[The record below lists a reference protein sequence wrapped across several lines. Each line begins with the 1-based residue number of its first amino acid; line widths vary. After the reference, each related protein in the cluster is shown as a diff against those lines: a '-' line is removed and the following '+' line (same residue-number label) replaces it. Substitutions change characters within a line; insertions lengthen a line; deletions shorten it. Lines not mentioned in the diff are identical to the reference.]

1 MAKTVVLLQVR
12 DEPEAQEQER
22 LCFLESSGL
31 EPEELETVN
40 LVEDPALSWRKLSEA
55 DAVMI
60 GGAGAHSATHR
71 YPFTDPLE
79 SVVHRIV
86 DEGKPMFASCFGHHF
101 LVQALGGDL
110 ETDHHRGEIGTF
122 DIELTT
128 SGRSDPLLSS
138 FPADFAVQLGHHD
151 VVVNIPDRVQELAF
165 SEKCRYQMLRVV
177 GKPVYST
184 QFHPE
189 MSEQHLQTRLEMYR
203 HSYLADQTADEEVS
217 LPLRPS
223 TWADKLLSRFLDLYT

>member
-1 MAKTVVLLQVR
+1 MARTVVLLQVR

-22 LCFLESSGL
+22 LCFLESCGL
-31 EPEELETVN
+31 EPVELETVN
-40 LVEDPALSWRKLSEA
+40 LVEDPALSWESLSEA

-60 GGAGAHSATHR
+60 GGAGAYSATQR
-71 YPFTDPLE
+71 YPFSGPLE
-79 SVVHRIV
+79 SVVRRIV

-101 LVQALGGDL
+101 LAQALGGEL
-110 ETDHHRGEIGTF
+110 VTDHQRGEVGTF

-128 SGRSDPLLSS
+128 SGRQDPLLSS
-138 FPADFAVQLGHHD
+138 YPTNFAVQLGHHD
-151 VVVNIPDRVQELAF
+151 VIVSIPDRVRELAF

-177 GKPVYST
+177 DKPIYST

-189 MSEQHLQTRLEMYR
+189 MSEQHLQARLEMYR
-203 HSYLADQTADEEVS
+203 DSYLADQTSDEEVS

-223 TWADKLLSRFLDLYT
+223 TWADRLLRRFLDLYV